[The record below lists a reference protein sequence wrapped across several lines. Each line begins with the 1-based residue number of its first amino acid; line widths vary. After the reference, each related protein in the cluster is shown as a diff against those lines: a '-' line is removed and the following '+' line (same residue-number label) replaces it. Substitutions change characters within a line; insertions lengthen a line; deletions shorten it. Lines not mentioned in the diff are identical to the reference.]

1 MQLPKQLELA
11 MMQSR
16 WSAILDPFIANPSLN
31 SIILFNVSLGVGVT
45 VVNHLLGRLPKGWRV
60 VDVDAATTIYRSAPF
75 THLNLTLTSS
85 AAAKV
90 SLEVF

>member
-1 MQLPKQLELA
+1 MQLPKQLDLA

-16 WSAILDPFIANPSLN
+16 WSAILNTYIANPSLN
-31 SIILFNVSLGVGVT
+31 SIILFDVSLGVGVT
-45 VVNHLLGRLPKGWRV
+45 VVNHLLGRTPNGWRV
-60 VDVDAATTIYRSAPF
+60 VDIDAAATVYRSAPF
-75 THLNLTLTSS
+75 TDLTLTLTSS